1 MSDVKQ
7 KVGQVVFGAE
17 VVVDSGLKKGEAPR
31 DYWARV
37 FASGNPPPN
46 SFPMGEGANAQ
57 RELSEEEFEYLDRY
71 GYLPE
76 GRRAS

>member
-1 MSDVKQ
+1 MSDMKQ

-37 FASGNPPPN
+37 FAASDSG
-46 SFPMGEGANAQ
+46 STVQGGHGANAQ